1 MRDLPPGCGISYGRT
16 FLTEREPFTRV
27 ATVGVGYGD
36 GYPRALS
43 GQGTEVLVRG
53 QRCAVLGRVT
63 MDQIMVDATA
73 LGDVVGAGD
82 EVVLIG
88 DQGTETILAAELA
101 ARAGTI
107 TWEIFTGITQRV
119 PRVYV
124 H

>member
-1 MRDLPPGCGISYGRT
+1 M
-16 FLTEREPFTRV
+16 
-27 ATVGVGYGD
+27 
-36 GYPRALS
+36 
-43 GQGTEVLVRG
+43 
-53 QRCAVLGRVT
+53 T
-63 MDQIMVDATA
+63 MDQIMVDVTE

-88 DQGTETILAAELA
+88 EQGPESILVAELA

-107 TWEIFTGITQRV
+107 AWEIFTGITPRV